1 MGENIKVEVKT
12 VDAQQQEHNVKI
24 FIDDNEYDSGK
35 RPDQFGDWTFDV
47 IHKQRGWLL
56 NLGEKCENSIN
67 DWG

>member
-35 RPDQFGDWTFDV
+35 KPD
-47 IHKQRGWLL
+47 
-56 NLGEKCENSIN
+56 
-67 DWG
+67 